1 MSMRVAVQMD
11 PMDGVNIHGDSSF
24 ALMLSAQTRGYD
36 IWHYDVETLTLD
48 ANDRLTA
55 FAHPVF
61 DVQRVAGGHYRFG
74 DAKRI
79 DLGSDIDVVL
89 MRQDPPFH
97 VGYITAT
104 HLLER
109 IEHETLV
116 VNNPVSV
123 RNAPEK
129 VMVLDYRRFMPP
141 TLITRSTEEVRE
153 FQREHGAVVIKP
165 LHGNGGKAIFKV
177 EADGSNLG
185 ALFEVFNT
193 TWPEPHMVQ
202 PFLPDVAKGDK
213 RIVLV
218 DGEVAGAINRRPGE
232 GEFRSNLA
240 VGGSAEA
247 TELTAREEE
256 ICEALKPRLKELG
269 LIFVGIDVI
278 GGQWLTEINVT
289 SPTGIVAIDRF
300 NGTDTPGKI
309 WDVCADW
316 AATRSSFYAQAK
328 ELEQKL
334 YDALI
339 PGTPQIKVAKLIY
352 DVFGSASEWNEESLI
367 NEALDRLIHRK
378 NVRHEGFV
386 YRWPYSEIKRMS

>member
-1 MSMRVAVQMD
+1 MSLRTAFQMD
-11 PMDGVNIHGDSSF
+11 PMDGVNINGDSSF
-24 ALMLSAQTRGYD
+24 ALMLSAQSRGYD
-36 IWHYDVETLTLD
+36 IWHYDVGSLSLD
-48 ANDRLTA
+48 ANNRLTA
-55 FAHPVF
+55 FAHPVH
-61 DVQRVAGGHYRFG
+61 DVQRVAGAHYRFG
-74 DAKRI
+74 EAQRI
-79 DLGSDIDVVL
+79 DLGSDIDVVM

-129 VMVLDYRRFMPP
+129 VMVLDYRQFMPP
-141 TLITRSTEEVRE
+141 TLITRSAEDVRT
-153 FQREHGAVVIKP
+153 FQGEHGAVVIKP
-165 LHGNGGKAIFKV
+165 LHGNGGKAIFRI
-177 EADGSNLG
+177 EGDGSNLG
-185 ALFEVFNT
+185 ALFEVFNS

-247 TELTAREEE
+247 TELTAREQE
-256 ICEALKPRLKELG
+256 ICAAMGPRLKELG

-278 GGQWLTEINVT
+278 GGEWLTEINVT
-289 SPTGIVAIDRF
+289 SPTGIVAIDKF
-300 NGTDTPGKI
+300 NGTDTAGAI
-309 WDVCADW
+309 WNA
-316 AATRSSFYAQAK
+316 
-328 ELEQKL
+328 
-334 YDALI
+334 I
-339 PGTPQIKVAKLIY
+339 
-352 DVFGSASEWNEESLI
+352 
-367 NEALDRLIHRK
+367 EARL
-378 NVRHEGFV
+378 V
-386 YRWPYSEIKRMS
+386 

>member
-1 MSMRVAVQMD
+1 MTLRVAVQMD
-11 PMDGVNIHGDSSF
+11 PMDGINIHGDSSF
-24 ALMLSAQTRGYD
+24 ALMLSAQSHGYS
-36 IWHYDVETLTLD
+36 IWHYDVGTLSLD
-48 ANDRLTA
+48 ADDRLSA
-55 FAHPVF
+55 VAHPVH
-61 DVQRVAGGHYRFG
+61 DLQRVAGAHYRFG
-74 DAKRI
+74 EAQKI
-79 DLGSDIDVVL
+79 DLGRDVDVVL

-141 TLITRSTEEVRE
+141 TLITRSADEVRE
-153 FQREHGAVVIKP
+153 FQKTHGAVVVKP
-165 LHGNGGKAIFKV
+165 LHGNGGKAIFRV
-177 EADGSNLG
+177 PAEGDNLG

-213 RIVLV
+213 RIVLI

-247 TELTAREEE
+247 TELTLREQE
-256 ICEALKPRLKELG
+256 ICAVMGPRLKELG

-278 GGQWLTEINVT
+278 GGEWLTEINVT

-300 NGTDTPGKI
+300 NGTDTPSQI
-309 WDVCADW
+309 WDAIE
-316 AATRSSFYAQAK
+316 R
-328 ELEQKL
+328 
-334 YDALI
+334 
-339 PGTPQIKVAKLIY
+339 
-352 DVFGSASEWNEESLI
+352 
-367 NEALDRLIHRK
+367 RL
-378 NVRHEGFV
+378 
-386 YRWPYSEIKRMS
+386 KR

>member
-1 MSMRVAVQMD
+1 MA
-11 PMDGVNIHGDSSF
+11 GINIHGDSSF
-24 ALMLSAQTRGYD
+24 ALMLSAQARGYQL
-36 IWHYDVETLTLD
+36 WHYDVGTLSLD
-48 ANDRLTA
+48 TNDRLTA
-55 FAHPVF
+55 FAHPVH
-61 DVQRVAGGHYRFG
+61 DLQRVEGAHYRFG
-74 DAKRI
+74 EAQRI
-79 DLGSDIDVVL
+79 DLGRDMDVVL

-109 IEHETLV
+109 IEAETLV

-129 VMVLDYRRFMPP
+129 VMVLDYRQFMPP
-141 TLITRSTEEVRE
+141 TLITRSADEVRD
-153 FQREHGAVVIKP
+153 FQREHGAVVVKP
-165 LHGNGGKAIFKV
+165 LHGNGGKAIFRI
-177 EADGSNLG
+177 EANGSNLG
-185 ALFEVFNT
+185 ALFEVFNS

-247 TELTAREEE
+247 TELTPREAE
-256 ICEALKPRLKELG
+256 ICAAMGPRLKELG

-278 GGQWLTEINVT
+278 GGEWLTEINVT

-300 NGTDTPGKI
+300 NGTDTAGAI
-309 WDVCADW
+309 WDAIVG
-316 AATRSSFYAQAK
+316 R
-328 ELEQKL
+328 LEVTQ
-334 YDALI
+334 
-339 PGTPQIKVAKLIY
+339 
-352 DVFGSASEWNEESLI
+352 
-367 NEALDRLIHRK
+367 
-378 NVRHEGFV
+378 
-386 YRWPYSEIKRMS
+386 